1 MNEHRDGVSCYRGY
15 SYHLLSEICKWEVE
29 NQTAICLTNLLL
41 LLDFTEG
48 SELPSHSSPTHV
60 ISTSWNSSFVVVE
73 IRDGR
78 LPTDRRCCSSA
89 GPVIRSARENPPLI
103 SPEQGDRKQ
112 LIATGAGLKGSGR
125 LQ

>member
-15 SYHLLSEICKWEVE
+15 SYHLLSEICKWKVE

-73 IRDGR
+73 IRDG
-78 LPTDRRCCSSA
+78 PTPDRPEVLFLRWPRDTLSQGESS
-89 GPVIRSARENPPLI
+89 VN
-103 SPEQGDRKQ
+103 
-112 LIATGAGLKGSGR
+112 
-125 LQ
+125 